1 MPMRKLL
8 WSVLLFSL
16 WACGGGPEPAT
27 TAAEDVAERPR
38 ESEEDRLLRL
48 SGELTADTSR
58 AGRERNAII
67 NQAIDEGWSLYP
79 AAEGYF
85 YEILSPGEGEPIAW
99 GDRLRAHY
107 TGRFLEGKTFD
118 DSRRRNRPLEFY
130 VGNMIPAWNQGL
142 QQLRPGGT
150 MRLVSPSAL
159 AYGADGLVS
168 ADGDTLVPPHRVLV
182 FELEVLERLVE

>member
-1 MPMRKLL
+1 MRQLIWPVLCLL
-8 WSVLLFSL
+8 LL
-16 WACGGGPEPAT
+16 ACGSGTDTPDTTSSGEPTPAL
-27 TAAEDVAERPR
+27 PR

-67 NQAIDEGWSLYP
+67 NRAIDEGWSLYP
-79 AAEGYF
+79 APEGYF
-85 YEILSPGEGEPIAW
+85 YEILSPGAGEPIAW

-107 TGRFLEGKTFD
+107 SGRFLDGGTFD
-118 DSRRRNRPLEFY
+118 DSRRRGKPLEFY

-159 AYGADGLVS
+159 AYGAEGLVDS
-168 ADGDTLVPPHRVLV
+168 EGDTLVPPHRVLV
-182 FELEVLERLVE
+182 FELEVLDRLEE